1 MAAFVCPGGVVC
13 LVDAEAVWSAEMYDW
28 WTPERVEQMR
38 KALTGLAEGGDA
50 LVQSWLAR
58 RMPRIRKLGWRKFLA
73 EENTTGLFSW
83 REVCR
88 RAQMT
93 VPPSPLW
100 QRETTRIGD

>member
-1 MAAFVCPGGVVC
+1 MEPTIIECEVAY
-13 LVDAEAVWSAEMYDW
+13 LSELYDW
-28 WTPERVEQMR
+28 WTPDRVWMMR
-38 KALTGLAEGGDA
+38 KLLVRQVESGDQM
-50 LVQSWLAR
+50 VQSWIAR

-100 QRETTRIGD
+100 QD